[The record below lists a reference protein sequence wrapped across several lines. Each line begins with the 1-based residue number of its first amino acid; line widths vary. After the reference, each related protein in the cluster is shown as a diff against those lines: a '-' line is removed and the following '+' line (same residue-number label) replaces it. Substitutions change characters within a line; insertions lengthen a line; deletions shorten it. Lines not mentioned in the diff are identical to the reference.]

1 MDKNIF
7 IQLQAKESE
16 REMLKRIAEKNKR
29 TSSEQIRFW
38 INNAG
43 KRMEA
48 AK

>member
-16 REMLKRIAEKNKR
+16 RQLLKRIAKKNSR

-38 INNAG
+38 IKNAG
-43 KRMEA
+43 KRLD